1 MTPIAHFHAETQV
14 LPVRDHLSLLSSQF
28 LARALQPTHPS
39 HSLITSPPG
48 PRNMKHTLQSLF
60 LHRVAPYTVDGTIPP
75 DTYRHTINSLHTDA
89 VSQAVASL
97 PDNTVLGAAAPPVAP
112 EESSLPRSYRTT
124 LSQLRSG
131 YCSSLNSFLERVG
144 RAPSD
149 RCPSCGSGPHTTAH
163 VFSCPSHPTPLG
175 LRDLWDRPCL
185 TASFVS
191 SLPFFVLPA
200 LPRPP
205 PEPPPP

>member
-1 MTPIAHFHAETQV
+1 
-14 LPVRDHLSLLSSQF
+14 
-28 LARALQPTHPS
+28 
-39 HSLITSPPG
+39 
-48 PRNMKHTLQSLF
+48 MKHTLQSLF
-60 LHRVAPYTVDGTIPP
+60 LHRVAPYTGDGTIPP

-163 VFSCPSHPTPLG
+163 VFSCP
-175 LRDLWDRPCL
+175 
-185 TASFVS
+185 
-191 SLPFFVLPA
+191 
-200 LPRPP
+200 
-205 PEPPPP
+205 